1 MGRLSEVSTSP
12 IEIQQTGTD
21 ARASLAGDFDM
32 HATFTVEPALER
44 LVDEPD
50 VARLTVDLSRVA
62 FIDSTGLGVLVRL
75 QSEAAD
81 RGVELAL
88 VPGPPEVQRIFA
100 TAGLEDSLPFV
111 APGD

>member
-1 MGRLSEVSTSP
+1 VGRLPKVPPSP

-21 ARASLAGDFDM
+21 ARAALAGDFDM
-32 HATFTVEPALER
+32 SATFTVEPALER

-50 VARLTVDLSRVA
+50 LARLTIDLSRLA
-62 FIDSTGLGVLVRL
+62 FIDSTGIGVLVRL

-81 RGVELAL
+81 RGVEFAL
-88 VPGPPEVQRIFA
+88 VPGPPEVQRVFA
-100 TAGLEDSLPFV
+100 TAGLQDTLPFV